1 MKKKNYY
8 TPSISLDERIYN
20 KLQELKQFDGINISR
35 FVNIALAE
43 KLGINI
49 NNKETETNEN
59 WEKRKTIIRF

>member
-1 MKKKNYY
+1 MDKIGENQMTKKNYY
-8 TPSISLDERIYN
+8 TPSISFDERIYE

-49 NNKETETNEN
+49 NKETNHNEN
-59 WEKRKTIIRF
+59 AK

>member
-43 KLGINI
+43 KLRINI

-59 WEKRKTIIRF
+59 

>member
-20 KLQELKQFDGINISR
+20 KLQELKRFDGINISR

-59 WEKRKTIIRF
+59 

>member
-8 TPSISLDERIYN
+8 TPSISFDERIYR

-35 FVNIALAE
+35 FVNIVLAE

-59 WEKRKTIIRF
+59 AK